1 MKYSYH
7 VDVEYL
13 CVVHYSI
20 SPGSSEAQARS
31 YSRGLSPAKCCVMS
45 QVQSDNYYRTDSI
58 ISTERQRSLS
68 QDYHDQFV
76 YKFIFIQTWGA
87 PPDRKTLSQENFP
100 GGARTSLQPE
110 FNFLTLTAI
119 VQSKIPLLLL
129 HYNSSFSIVH
139 LPAIVF

>member
-76 YKFIFIQTWGA
+76 KIDDSLEYNINLYLSRRGGTRDLGSGCPTRPEDCVSGEFPWGSSHVIA
-87 PPDRKTLSQENFP
+87 TRI
-100 GGARTSLQPE
+100 
-110 FNFLTLTAI
+110 NFLTLTAI
-119 VQSKIPLLLL
+119 V
-129 HYNSSFSIVH
+129 
-139 LPAIVF
+139 